1 MAQIICIIGNKG
13 GTGKTTLSHMTA
25 HGLALFGKYCVA
37 VLTDTHRQTLSRH
50 NRDYLPFD
58 ARSPENLDKVV
69 ARLRGVDHWYGVVD
83 GGGNRP
89 EMDARLAGLADLV
102 LLPFR
107 DSQED
112 MRTLLQDLERF
123 PNAWAL
129 PSQWPTNAWQQESA
143 RRALDCLPA
152 AVQARVL
159 EPVYAQSATKLL
171 LQDALP
177 DQLPTPLNNSCRMI
191 ALQVMELARIPLP
204 EDRWVAIPKQTARS
218 AAQSDAP
225 VSLTSEVPARAA

>member
-13 GTGKTTLSHMTA
+13 GTGKTTLSHMAA

-37 VLTDTHRQTLSRH
+37 VLTDTHRQVLSRH

-69 ARLRGVDHWYGVVD
+69 ARLSGVDHWFGVVD

-89 EMDARLAGLADLV
+89 DMDARLAALSDLV

-107 DSQED
+107 DSHED
-112 MRTLLQDLERF
+112 LRTVVQDLARF
-123 PNAWAL
+123 PAAYAL
-129 PSQWPTNAWQQESA
+129 PSQWPTNPWQQEAA
-143 RRALDCLPA
+143 RKTLDRIPA
-152 AVQARVL
+152 ALRERVL

-171 LQDALP
+171 LQDELP
-177 DQLPTPLNNSCRMI
+177 AQLPAALNNSCRML
-191 ALQVMELARIPLP
+191 ALQIMELAGIGLP
-204 EDRWVAIPKQTARS
+204 EDRWIPVPRQTARGGPGDRLDVH
-218 AAQSDAP
+218 AA
-225 VSLTSEVPARAA
+225 